1 MDYVL
6 KIKTDHSVEIIE
18 RPDDVE
24 YTWYA
29 KQIGCDYIELVHP
42 RYFGYTL
49 VLDEEGKMKANRM
62 NLIASGMY
70 GTFEHGDPIVGD
82 ALLVNEDITDEGTN
96 IIGFTLEKAF
106 ALKKRI
112 ENDKTNSVKFNK
124 LINND

>member
-6 KIKTDHSVEIIE
+6 KVKTNHQVEIIE
-18 RPDDVE
+18 RPDNVE

-29 KQIGCDYIELVHP
+29 EQISCDYIELVHP

-82 ALLVNEDITDEGTN
+82 VLIVDEKETEDGKEIV
-96 IIGFTLEKAF
+96 GFTLEKALT
-106 ALKKRI
+106 LKKRI
-112 ENDKTNSVKFNK
+112 ENDKIKSIKFNNFVK
-124 LINND
+124 GE